1 MKKGKKVRNILSVI
15 VILLFAGSINVSAA
29 TFSDVNRSD
38 IFLKQD
44 VSGSSGT
51 CTLSSAAMLIRRAAL
66 LSGNDSWSSI
76 TESSIKSTAW
86 TTGGLRNGFSY
97 SGINVSSAKISSNK
111 TQTFINLLGAHPEGI
126 VIYDFDKPHAILLT
140 DYTDGVFYCADPSK
154 GAPSGRIPVSKATIT
169 VESAD
174 KYWYVSSPSLSFT
187 NDNVMPTI
195 QNVKIVERTANG
207 YTVEC
212 DVTDN
217 VGVLKVQFPTWESA
231 KTSEGCVW
239 HDGTYVGNSNWRFT
253 YTGATAEGN
262 YTTHIYAWDAAGNVA
277 SDNTLAFVYVDRTLP
292 VFENVTVEQKTKVG
306 YTVTCKVSDNVGIS
320 KVQFPTWETVKTSD
334 GCTWYDGTH
343 MGNNTWEFTFTGGEL
358 GKTYTTDIYAFDT
371 SNNWRCYAG
380 AIELALELDA
390 PQINAIVVNDDLS
403 VDLSFT
409 PVNGAE
415 GYLIY
420 RCTVGGGEWIT
431 VGTASTAIFK
441 DIYAKYPGYA
451 FDYSLSAYAT
461 KSDGTIFQSDWANSK
476 RIKIPGG
483 VENEN
488 ENENESDTE
497 GENTVIKDEQNF
509 DCDNLED
516 EQIEDLHDIV
526 EIEDIILVGMSK
538 KVAAGRML
546 YLTSCV
552 YPMDATNKNIIWTS
566 SNKKYATV
574 SSSGVVTTN
583 KAGAGKT
590 VTITATAK
598 DGSGAKATY
607 KIKIMKHKVKSVKLK
622 ASKKTV
628 KAGKTVKIKSTVKTT
643 GKKVNKTLKWTSS
656 NTEYATVTSKGVVK
670 TKKAGKG
677 KTVTITA
684 MSTDGTNK
692 KAKIKI
698 KIK

>member
-1 MKKGKKVRNILSVI
+1 M
-15 VILLFAGSINVSAA
+15 
-29 TFSDVNRSD
+29 
-38 IFLKQD
+38 
-44 VSGSSGT
+44 
-51 CTLSSAAMLIRRAAL
+51 
-66 LSGNDSWSSI
+66 
-76 TESSIKSTAW
+76 
-86 TTGGLRNGFSY
+86 
-97 SGINVSSAKISSNK
+97 
-111 TQTFINLLGAHPEGI
+111 
-126 VIYDFDKPHAILLT
+126 
-140 DYTDGVFYCADPSK
+140 
-154 GAPSGRIPVSKATIT
+154 
-169 VESAD
+169 
-174 KYWYVSSPSLSFT
+174 
-187 NDNVMPTI
+187 
-195 QNVKIVERTANG
+195 
-207 YTVEC
+207 
-212 DVTDN
+212 
-217 VGVLKVQFPTWESA
+217 
-231 KTSEGCVW
+231 
-239 HDGTYVGNSNWRFT
+239 
-253 YTGATAEGN
+253 
-262 YTTHIYAWDAAGNVA
+262 
-277 SDNTLAFVYVDRTLP
+277 
-292 VFENVTVEQKTKVG
+292 
-306 YTVTCKVSDNVGIS
+306 
-320 KVQFPTWETVKTSD
+320 
-334 GCTWYDGTH
+334 
-343 MGNNTWEFTFTGGEL
+343 
-358 GKTYTTDIYAFDT
+358 
-371 SNNWRCYAG
+371 
-380 AIELALELDA
+380 ALELDA

-451 FDYSLSAYAT
+451 FDYSLSAYAI

-497 GENTVIKDEQNF
+497 GENTVIKDEQNS

-656 NTEYATVTSKGVVK
+656 NTEYATVTSTGVVK

>member
-1 MKKGKKVRNILSVI
+1 MYSGMRSVGCRVVAYAKMIKEAGYAQFSDPDAFFAWGVGKKYFRSYSNAYEETTFGLPLQDYIAMNGGACTLIANVELSDTSTDKANMMSYIRQGYYVILSSTEHTAYVGRE
-15 VILLFAGSINVSAA
+15 VSLQQGEPVLL
-29 TFSDVNRSD
+29 
-38 IFLKQD
+38 
-44 VSGSSGT
+44 
-51 CTLSSAAMLIRRAAL
+51 
-66 LSGNDSWSSI
+66 DSWSN
-76 TESSIKSTAW
+76 W
-86 TTGGLRNGFSY
+86 TTNPATVHTYTGSYDSMSEETFSRY
-97 SGINVSSAKISSNK
+97 RVYAISGTAGSGNSD
-111 TQTFINLLGAHPEGI
+111 TMM
-126 VIYDFDKPHAILLT
+126 
-140 DYTDGVFYCADPSK
+140 PS
-154 GAPSGRIPVSKATIT
+154 
-169 VESAD
+169 
-174 KYWYVSSPSLSFT
+174 
-187 NDNVMPTI
+187 I

-239 HDGTYVGNSNWRFT
+239 HDGTYVGNSKWRFT

-292 VFENVTVEQKTKVG
+292 VFESVTVEQKTKVG

-488 ENENESDTE
+488 ENESESDTE
-497 GENTVIKDEQNF
+497 GENTVIKDEQNS

-574 SSSGVVTTN
+574 SNSGVVTTN